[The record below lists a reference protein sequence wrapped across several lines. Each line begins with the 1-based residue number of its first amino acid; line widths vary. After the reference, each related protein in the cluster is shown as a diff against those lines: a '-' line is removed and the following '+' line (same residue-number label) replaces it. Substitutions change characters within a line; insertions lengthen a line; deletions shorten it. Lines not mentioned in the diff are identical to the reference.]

1 VGGADSVRGFA
12 EREVAADKGLRTGVE
27 VWGPDVGPRTGV
39 NGLRLQPIAFL
50 DAAWVRFNV
59 APGTIV
65 SQSISSL
72 GLGLRGSWQR
82 SASFKLDYGYVVKGA
97 QNTAGTNTATQRGS
111 WRLHGSALWFF

>member
-1 VGGADSVRGFA
+1 
-12 EREVAADKGLRTGVE
+12 
-27 VWGPDVGPRTGV
+27 VGPRTGV

-65 SQSISSL
+65 SQDIASL